1 MGRFRI
7 RLTCQ
12 TSPTRQ
18 TSTRCVV
25 GFLKSGFNGFNWCAF
40 WKSTSQQVNELL
52 RGRIFEDS
60 KFRVFE
66 DSIFSMGVGEG
77 VKKIGRKRG
86 GALPS
91 CLGIYLRLSSS
102 FFLRSGFLFFSGFFL
117 FVGFWHFELVARV
130 EHVGIL
136 QLWISLA

>member
-12 TSPTRQ
+12 TSPTRR

-91 CLGIYLRLSSS
+91 YLGDLFEVI
-102 FFLRSGFLFFSGFFL
+102 FFFFSLKWFPL
-117 FVGFWHFELVARV
+117 F
-130 EHVGIL
+130 
-136 QLWISLA
+136 

>member
-40 WKSTSQQVNELL
+40 WKSTSQQVNELFGGRFEISSF
-52 RGRIFEDS
+52 RGFD
-60 KFRVFE
+60 FF
-66 DSIFSMGVGEG
+66 DGGWGEG
-77 VKKIGRKRG
+77 EKKVGRKRG

-91 CLGIYLRLSSS
+91 YLGDLFEVI
-102 FFLRSGFLFFSGFFL
+102 FFFFSLKWFPL
-117 FVGFWHFELVARV
+117 F
-130 EHVGIL
+130 
-136 QLWISLA
+136 

>member
-40 WKSTSQQVNELL
+40 WMSTSQQVNELFG
-52 RGRIFEDS
+52 GRIFE
-60 KFRVFE
+60 
-66 DSIFSMGVGEG
+66 I
-77 VKKIGRKRG
+77 
-86 GALPS
+86 
-91 CLGIYLRLSSS
+91 SS
-102 FFLRSGFLFFSGFFL
+102 FRGFDFFDG
-117 FVGFWHFELVARV
+117 GWGGGEKK
-130 EHVGIL
+130 
-136 QLWISLA
+136 

>member
-60 KFRVFE
+60 SFRGFDFFDGGWGGGEKSRKEAGWGASFLLEDLFE
-66 DSIFSMGVGEG
+66 VIF
-77 VKKIGRKRG
+77 
-86 GALPS
+86 
-91 CLGIYLRLSSS
+91 
-102 FFLRSGFLFFSGFFL
+102 FFFSLKWFPL
-117 FVGFWHFELVARV
+117 F
-130 EHVGIL
+130 
-136 QLWISLA
+136 

>member
-66 DSIFSMGVGEG
+66 DSIFSMGGWGGGE
-77 VKKIGRKRG
+77 KNRKEAG
-86 GALPS
+86 WGA
-91 CLGIYLRLSSS
+91 S
-102 FFLRSGFLFFSGFFL
+102 FLLEDLFEVIFFFFSLKWFPL
-117 FVGFWHFELVARV
+117 F
-130 EHVGIL
+130 
-136 QLWISLA
+136 

>member
-52 RGRIFEDS
+52 RWRRFEILS
-60 KFRVFE
+60 FRGF
-66 DSIFSMGVGEG
+66 DFFDGGWGGGE
-77 VKKIGRKRG
+77 KKVGRKRG

-91 CLGIYLRLSSS
+91 YLGIYLRLSSS
-102 FFLRSGFLFFSGFFL
+102 FFL
-117 FVGFWHFELVARV
+117 
-130 EHVGIL
+130 
-136 QLWISLA
+136 

>member
-1 MGRFRI
+1 MTKSGEVKEVKTIVSDLVKSFCTMGRFRI

-77 VKKIGRKRG
+77 VKKK
-86 GALPS
+86 
-91 CLGIYLRLSSS
+91 
-102 FFLRSGFLFFSGFFL
+102 
-117 FVGFWHFELVARV
+117 
-130 EHVGIL
+130 
-136 QLWISLA
+136 

>member
-40 WKSTSQQVNELL
+40 WKSTSQQVNELFG
-52 RGRIFEDS
+52 GRFEDS

-77 VKKIGRKRG
+77 VKKVGRKRG
-86 GALPS
+86 WGASFL
-91 CLGIYLRLSSS
+91 LGDLFEVI
-102 FFLRSGFLFFSGFFL
+102 FFFFS
-117 FVGFWHFELVARV
+117 
-130 EHVGIL
+130 
-136 QLWISLA
+136 

>member
-1 MGRFRI
+1 MVRFRR

-52 RGRIFEDS
+52 RGRIFEYS
-60 KFRVFE
+60 KIRVFE
-66 DSIFSMGVGEG
+66 DSIFFDGGWGGGE
-77 VKKIGRKRG
+77 KSRKEAG
-86 GALPS
+86 WGA
-91 CLGIYLRLSSS
+91 S
-102 FFLRSGFLFFSGFFL
+102 FLLEDLFEVIFFFFSLKWFPL
-117 FVGFWHFELVARV
+117 F
-130 EHVGIL
+130 
-136 QLWISLA
+136 

>member
-66 DSIFSMGVGEG
+66 DSIFSLGVGEG
-77 VKKIGRKRG
+77 VKKNRKEAG
-86 GALPS
+86 WGA
-91 CLGIYLRLSSS
+91 S
-102 FFLRSGFLFFSGFFL
+102 FLLEDLFEVIFFFFSLKWFPL
-117 FVGFWHFELVARV
+117 F
-130 EHVGIL
+130 
-136 QLWISLA
+136 

>member
-12 TSPTRQ
+12 TSPTRLIP
-18 TSTRCVV
+18 TRCVV

-52 RGRIFEDS
+52 RWRRFEILS
-60 KFRVFE
+60 FRGF
-66 DSIFSMGVGEG
+66 DFFDGGWGEG
-77 VKKIGRKRG
+77 EKKVGRKRG

-91 CLGIYLRLSSS
+91 YLGDLFEVI
-102 FFLRSGFLFFSGFFL
+102 FFFFS
-117 FVGFWHFELVARV
+117 
-130 EHVGIL
+130 
-136 QLWISLA
+136 